1 MSSSCGILRRRLDLI
16 RKHLLYRPMMNA
28 KKIRRALATSLLMLV
43 ANPVIAHFGLDGG
56 HHESSLA
63 ILQAVLST
71 FHGPVFVISAV
82 IIALALC
89 LHYRQRK
96 PASVEQKT
104 VKSDWDEYPGA

>member
-1 MSSSCGILRRRLDLI
+1 
-16 RKHLLYRPMMNA
+16 MNA
-28 KKIRRALATSLLMLV
+28 KKFRRVLATSLLIHFTSP
-43 ANPVIAHFGLDGG
+43 AIAHCGVDGG
-56 HHESSLA
+56 HHESSLP

-104 VKSDWDEYPGA
+104 VKSNWDEYPGA